1 MLHRLN
7 KTSLDVQRLFFSGW
21 KENLV
26 DGPFPLKFPDEA
38 GSRFIPIKDPT
49 QYATFKSQPPDATFK
64 RPRTKLFCS
73 HGITLTARK
82 SKLRVCEQTENIKWL
97 PVNEVSGQFFSGLVN
112 VALI

>member
-38 GSRFIPIKDPT
+38 GSRFIPIQDPT
-49 QYATFKSQPPDATFK
+49 QYAKPTILRYVQTATDEIVLFT
-64 RPRTKLFCS
+64 RNHLNRTK
-73 HGITLTARK
+73 IKAP
-82 SKLRVCEQTENIKWL
+82 CEQTENIKWL